1 VVIILDVRGPAP
13 VAVLPAPILT
23 SRSKLKMKRR
33 LYSNDPGERP
43 GIMDALADE
52 LASHREI
59 VFAYLYGSFA
69 ECAPFHDLDVGVYL
83 HDTRSS
89 IVLLST
95 LARRLSVRLKIPV
108 DVRILNDAPVTFL
121 FHVMRGRLILS
132 HNDDL
137 LSTIME
143 NTVRQYLDI
152 APLLRRSTKEAFSR

>member
-1 VVIILDVRGPAP
+1 VIILDVRGPAP
-13 VAVLPAPILT
+13 LAVLPAPILT

-108 DVRILNDAPVTFL
+108 DVRILNDA
-121 FHVMRGRLILS
+121 MRGRLILS